1 MWPRDPFVEAEVPE
15 QAEGGGE
22 ALLAVPSLV
31 LDVGERGELCRCSVG
46 RHRRELSLDPR
57 KWDDAFFV
65 GAVKLTQHPVGVQ
78 RRVAARHEDR
88 STRDTE
94 ETSC

>member
-31 LDVGERGELCRCSVG
+31 LDVGERGELCRCSLG

-57 KWDDAFFV
+57 ASSSSA
-65 GAVKLTQHPVGVQ
+65 GRL
-78 RRVAARHEDR
+78 
-88 STRDTE
+88 STKE
-94 ETSC
+94 WS